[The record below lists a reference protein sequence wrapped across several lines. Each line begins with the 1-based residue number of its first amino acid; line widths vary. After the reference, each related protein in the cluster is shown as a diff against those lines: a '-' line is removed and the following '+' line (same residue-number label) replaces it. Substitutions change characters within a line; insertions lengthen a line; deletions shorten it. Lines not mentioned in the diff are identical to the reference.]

1 MSTLSSFPWGP
12 HAEIF
17 GHLSFVGAIFFLLQF
32 EGRSLGTA
40 IRGAG
45 GVFPRWTLPK
55 LTPFVGDDD
64 DKGPK
69 QAPLRPTFSYSDR
82 IIRQKVVSEGVCF
95 GAVARIAELVVKHF

>member
-1 MSTLSSFPWGP
+1 MGP

-17 GHLSFVGAIFFLLQF
+17 GHLSLVGAVFLQF

-40 IRGAG
+40 IRDAG
-45 GVFPRWTLPK
+45 GVFPSWTLPK
-55 LTPFVGDDD
+55 LTPLVRDDD

-82 IIRQKVVSEGVCF
+82 IIRQKVVSERVCF
-95 GAVARIAELVVKHF
+95 GAVARIAELMVKHF